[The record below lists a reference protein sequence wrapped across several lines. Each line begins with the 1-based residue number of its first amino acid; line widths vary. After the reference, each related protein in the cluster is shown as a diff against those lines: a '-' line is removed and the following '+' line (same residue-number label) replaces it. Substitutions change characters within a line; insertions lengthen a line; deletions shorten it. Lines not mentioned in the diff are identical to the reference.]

1 MDEQHNHGH
10 DHANA
15 LSGGKFL
22 FVTVLNALITLVEF
36 LGGIFAGSLSLISDG
51 FHNLG
56 DSLSVV
62 LSYYAHRISGRK
74 QTSRNTYGFKR
85 AQIISA
91 FINSVFLIVVSGF
104 LIIEAVEKLMH
115 PEKVD
120 GNLMFIVAAVGTIAN
135 FISAVILSRGSKN
148 NLNVRA
154 TYLHFL
160 SDSLSSVGIIIA
172 GLLIKFFGWY
182 FTDPLVTII
191 VAVYIIVETLP
202 IIKQTIYILM
212 QGAPDIDCSQLKL
225 DILSVKGVTNVHHVH
240 IWSIDENSIIFSA
253 HINMNDMLISQ
264 AEQIYQPITDLL
276 KKKYHIEHVT
286 LQAEVNRGKKDDFF
300 YDRGP
305 DIK

>member
-1 MDEQHNHGH
+1 MDDHNHH
-10 DHANA
+10 DA

-36 LGGIFAGSLSLISDG
+36 LGGIFSGSLSLISDG

-56 DSLSVV
+56 DSLSVI

-74 QTSRNTYGFKR
+74 QTHKNTYGFKR

-120 GNLMFIVAAVGTIAN
+120 GGLMFIVALVGTLAN
-135 FISAVILSRGSKN
+135 LVSAILLSRGSKG
-148 NLNVRA
+148 NLNIRA

-172 GLLIKFFGWY
+172 GILIQFYGWY
-182 FTDPLVTII
+182 FVDPLVTIA
-191 VAVYIIVETLP
+191 VALYIMFETWP

-212 QGAPDIDCSQLKL
+212 QGAPDIDCHQLRQ
-225 DILSVKGVTNVHHVH
+225 DILNIDGVTNVHHVH
-240 IWSIDENSIIFSA
+240 LWSIDENSIIFSA
-253 HINMNDMLISQ
+253 HINMRDMKISE
-264 AEQIYQPITDLL
+264 AEKIYQPITDLL
-276 KKKYHIEHVT
+276 KSKYHIDHVT
-286 LQAEVNRGKKDDFF
+286 LQAEVERGKQADFF
-300 YDRGP
+300 FDQGP

>member
-1 MDEQHNHGH
+1 MADHEH
-10 DHANA
+10 DHDHA

-62 LSYYAHRISGRK
+62 LSYYAHRISGRP
-74 QTSRNTYGFKR
+74 QTSKNTYGFKR

-91 FINSVFLIVVSGF
+91 FVNSVFLIVVSGF
-104 LIIEAVEKLMH
+104 LIIEAVQKLMQ

-120 GNLMFIVAAVGTIAN
+120 GSLMFIVAIISTIAN
-135 FISAVILSRGSKN
+135 FISAVLLSRGSKG

-172 GLLIKFFGWY
+172 GILINVFGWY

-191 VAVYIIVETLP
+191 VAVYIMFETWP
-202 IIKQTIYILM
+202 IIKKTIYILM
-212 QGAPDIDCSQLKL
+212 QGAPSVDCQSLKK
-225 DILSVKGVTNVHHVH
+225 DILSVDGVTNVHHVH

-253 HINMNDMLISQ
+253 HVNMHDMLISD
-264 AEQIYQPITDLL
+264 AEKIYQPISDLL
-276 KKKYHIEHVT
+276 KRKYNIDHVT
-286 LQAEVNRGKKDDFF
+286 IQAEVERGKEEDFF
-300 YDRGP
+300 FDQGT

>member
-1 MDEQHNHGH
+1 MAEHNHNH
-10 DHANA
+10 DHADA

-22 FVTVLNALITLVEF
+22 FVTVLNALITVVEF
-36 LGGIFAGSLSLISDG
+36 IGGIFAGSLSLISDG

-62 LSYYAHRISGRK
+62 LSYYAHRISGRQ

-85 AQIISA
+85 AQIIAA

-104 LIIEAVEKLMH
+104 LIIEAVQKLMH

-120 GNLMFIVAAVGTIAN
+120 GDLMFIVAVIGMIAN
-135 FISAVILSRGSKN
+135 FISAVMLSRGARG

-172 GLLIKFFGWY
+172 GILIKVFGWY
-182 FTDPLVTII
+182 FTDPLVTMI
-191 VAVYIIVETLP
+191 VAVYIIIETWP
-202 IIKQTIYILM
+202 IIKKTIYILM
-212 QGAPDIDCSQLKL
+212 QGAPQIDCQHLRK
-225 DILSVKGVTNVHHVH
+225 DIMDINGVTNVHHVH
-240 IWSIDENSIIFSA
+240 IWSIDENSVIFSA
-253 HINMNDMLISQ
+253 HVNMDDMLISD
-264 AEQIYQPITDLL
+264 AEQIYEPIGDML
-276 KKKYHIEHVT
+276 KQKYNIDHVT
-286 LQAEVNRGKKDDFF
+286 IQAEVERGKQEDFF
-300 YDRGP
+300 FDQGK